1 MIENTNNKNTV
12 FKIRRGL
19 KKNWEK
25 NNPILE
31 VGEPGFVIDENR
43 LKIGDG
49 VTPWIDLPYIDVSSV
64 VNASYHYDFPSIGS
78 VEKIYKAEKEKK
90 LYQWNPSKL
99 AYESIGEGD
108 GVIEIEII
116 HGGHAHGTRI
126 S

>member
-1 MIENTNNKNTV
+1 MTDNTILKTT

-19 KKNWEK
+19 SSAWEK

-31 VGEPGFVIDENR
+31 KGEPGFVIDSNQ

-49 VTPWIDLPYIDVSSV
+49 ITPWNDLPFIGGSGV

-78 VEKIYKAEKEKK
+78 QNIIYKAEKEKK
-90 LYQWNPSKL
+90 LYQWNSSSMT
-99 AYESIGEGD
+99 YESIGEGD
-108 GVIEIEII
+108 GIIEIEII
-116 HGGHAHGTRI
+116 HGGNANGTRI

>member
-1 MIENTNNKNTV
+1 MTDNSIINTT

-19 KKNWEK
+19 KVNWEK

-31 VGEPGFVIDENR
+31 KGEPGFVVDENR

-49 VTPWIDLPYIDVSSV
+49 IHAWLDLPYLGDSGV

-78 VEKIYKAEKEKK
+78 VDKIYKAEKEKK
-90 LYQWNPSKL
+90 LYQWNPEKL
-99 AYESIGEGD
+99 VYESIGEGD
-108 GVIEIEII
+108 GIIEIEII
-116 HGGHAHGTRI
+116 HGGNANGTRI